1 MHTQILEFSLGT
13 DSIEE
18 IQEQIDSFHEHY
30 DVTDIEITQ
39 WEDRILVFLICE
51 D

>member
-1 MHTQILEFSLGT
+1 MQTQILEFNLDSDSL
-13 DSIEE
+13 EE

-30 DVTDIEITQ
+30 EVADIEITQ
-39 WEDRILVFLICE
+39 WEDRVLVFLTCE